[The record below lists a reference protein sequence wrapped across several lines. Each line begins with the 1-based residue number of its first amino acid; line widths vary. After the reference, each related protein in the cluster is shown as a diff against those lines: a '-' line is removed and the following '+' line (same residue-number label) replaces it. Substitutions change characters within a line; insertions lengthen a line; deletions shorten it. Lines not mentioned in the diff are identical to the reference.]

1 MNVMEFEAHLHEM
14 EASIENLR
22 AMSKK
27 DDVDLSRQIA
37 DLEKKLKEEKKAVFA
52 NLTPWQT
59 VQIARH
65 GKRPVLEDYIK
76 LIFTD
81 FIELHG
87 DRRYSDDRALIGG
100 FATLGDQKVML
111 IGHNRGNNV
120 TENIERNFG
129 MALPDG
135 YRKALRLMELAER
148 FGLPV
153 VTFIDTPG
161 AYPGVH
167 AEERGQAEAIAR
179 NLTEMAKLKVPIV
192 CIVTGEGGSGGALG
206 IGVGNVILMLKHS
219 IYSVISPEGCASILW
234 RDGAYAEQAA
244 EAMKVTAQSLKK
256 LGVVDEIVPEPLG
269 GAHTDPAQTAK
280 AVKSSILKQL
290 KSLQKMDTAALKK
303 QRFEKYAKLGVFTS

>member
-1 MNVMEFEAHLHEM
+1 M
-14 EASIENLR
+14 
-22 AMSKK
+22 KK
-27 DDVDLSRQIA
+27 KIKPSSAETVS
-37 DLEKKLKEEKKAVFA
+37 A

-65 GKRPVLEDYIK
+65 AKRPVLENYLE
-76 LIFTD
+76 LIFKD

-100 FATLGDQKVML
+100 FATIGKEKIML

-148 FGLPV
+148 FKLPI

-161 AYPGVH
+161 AYPGIH

-179 NLTEMAKLKVPIV
+179 NLTEMAKLKVPIIS
-192 CIVTGEGGSGGALG
+192 IVTGEGGSGGALG
-206 IGVGNVILMLKHS
+206 IGVGNKLLMLKNS

-234 RDGAYAEQAA
+234 RDGAFAEQAA
-244 EAMKVTAQSLKK
+244 EAMKLTAQSLKK
-256 LGVVDEIVPEPLG
+256 LGVVDEIVNEPAG
-269 GAHTDPAQTAK
+269 GAHTDPKKTGQY
-280 AVKSSILKQL
+280 VK
-290 KSLQKMDTAALKK
+290 AALIKNLKK
-303 QRFEKYAKLGVFTS
+303 LNAMKAQALIDQRFEKYAKLGVFTSQGR

>member
-1 MNVMEFEAHLHEM
+1 MNVMEFETRLHEM
-14 EASIENLR
+14 EETLENLKT
-22 AMSKK
+22 MSKK
-27 DDVDLSRQIA
+27 DDVDLSKQIA
-37 DLEKKLKEEKKAVFA
+37 ELEKKLKTEREAVYA

-65 GKRPVLEDYIK
+65 GQRPVLEDYIN

-81 FIELHG
+81 FVELHG
-87 DRRYSDDRALIGG
+87 DRRFSDDRALIGG

-234 RDGAYAEQAA
+234 RDGAFAEQAA
-244 EAMKVTAQSLKK
+244 EAMKITAQSLKK
-256 LGVVDEIVPEPLG
+256 LGVVDEIVSEPLG
-269 GAHTDPAQTAK
+269 GAHTDPEKTAK
-280 AVKSSILKQL
+280 SVKAAILKHV
-290 KSLQKMDTAALKK
+290 KKLQKMDAETLKAK
-303 QRFEKYAKLGVFTS
+303 RFEKYAHLGVFKS